1 MVNVFDTHRMLYRNA
16 VLRAYDK
23 ANPTTRIDFYN
34 NDVNVGNEVYT
45 NENGYLFYESGGRQ
59 IIECLNVDG
68 DAIIK
73 VSLDGGNSFS
83 ITWEIDDET
92 AQYAQLTDIHD
103 MTYRGN
109 DGIRKR
115 WDPTQA
121 DCTLPDY
128 LLKNEYQ
135 NGIWG
140 EQEIAIGAG
149 MTSLTLAEWAHV
161 ITITT
166 TAPNTITITNVRL
179 RAGQSVHIIAKK
191 VCTLAIRTGIGPAV
205 NHSITANHTY
215 VLINNYGTEN
225 SDAGLQLFDITYN
238 SLSTTDVENIV
249 KEVLPI
255 RDQKNIYRTQSDAGQ
270 VYDFTSEFPDG
281 LSQSPIFIWNY
292 IPADL
297 IDVTINL
304 PSANFNG
311 SAYIIVEHQCAI
323 ELSFGS
329 PFKLQVG
336 NSNIISATIPKEP
349 GRYSFVIRLVAWQDA
364 THVRHHM
371 LYLET

>member
-34 NDVNVGNEVYT
+34 NDVNIGNEVYT

-59 IIECLNVDG
+59 VIECLNVDG

-83 ITWEIDDET
+83 ITWEIDDKT
-92 AQYAQLTDIHD
+92 AQYAQLSDIHD
-103 MTYRGN
+103 MTYRGD
-109 DGIRKR
+109 DGTRKR
-115 WDPTQA
+115 WDPIQS

-166 TAPNTITITNVRL
+166 TAPDTITITNVRL

-215 VLINNYGTEN
+215 VLVNDYGTEN
-225 SDAGLQLFDITYN
+225 SEAGLRLVDVTNNPIT
-238 SLSTTDVENIV
+238 TAEVENIV

-255 RDQKNIYRTQSDAGQ
+255 RDQKNISRIQSDAGQ

-281 LSQSPIFIWNY
+281 LSQSPIYIYNY
-292 IPADL
+292 IPTDL
-297 IDVTINL
+297 IDVTMNL

-311 SAYIIVEHQCAI
+311 SAYIIVVHQCNV
-323 ELSFGS
+323 ELSFAS

-336 NSNIISATIPKEP
+336 NSNIISTYIPKEP
-349 GRYSFVIRLVAWQDA
+349 GYYTFIIRLVAWQQTA
-364 THVRHHM
+364 IRHHA
-371 LYLET
+371 LFLETV